1 MATISWSTLG
11 GCIFE
16 VREDAAFAKFAYNG
30 YIYIYTSWWFH
41 NYFSFS
47 SRKLAKMKPF
57 WLISFRGVETTNQYT
72 FYFWWGFVCW
82 GCLWRC
88 WKGDMLTKKNT
99 VRWMCSRFQYW
110 FSNLKG
116 TCDSMSKSP
125 SAAVVSHLYNDG
137 YCSADDAGVVVSVNW
152 WIVFHCRCWIGLVW
166 IPTSTLRKGYFTC
179 MHCFVSN
186 FIVGDLGMIF
196 IVYIFDCASNDSMIG

>member
-1 MATISWSTLG
+1 MGTNFWWSYFNLLVVSQ
-11 GCIFE
+11 IFLIFIPKIG
-16 VREDAAFAKFAYNG
+16 EDSHFG
-30 YIYIYTSWWFH
+30 E
-41 NYFSFS
+41 YFSDG
-47 SRKLAKMKPF
+47 LKPPTSIHLF
-57 WLISFRGVETTNQYT
+57 LMRFCVQRVY
-72 FYFWWGFVCW
+72 
-82 GCLWRC
+82 LWRC
-88 WKGDMLTKKNT
+88 WKGGMLTKKKPT
-99 VRWMCSRFQYW
+99 LRWKRSRFQYW

-166 IPTSTLRKGYFTC
+166 IPTSTLRMGYFTC